1 LRQAAEEGCREV
13 SIQEGSLRFRR
24 LAASCCAVAAL
35 TLGAAACGGDDGGGG
50 SGGGGDGGAKTL
62 TVYSSLPLQGAS
74 RTQSEDVIK
83 GIRLALKQ
91 NGGKAGGFKIKYTSL
106 DDATAAAGKW
116 EAGQTSA
123 NARKVAQDDNAI
135 AYIGEFNSG
144 ASAIS
149 IPILNEA
156 GILQV
161 SPSNT
166 AFGLTKKGAGAE
178 PGEPD
183 KYYPT
188 GERNYGRV
196 VPIDNIQGAA
206 LAQWMKDEGVTSVYI
221 LDDAEVYGQGV
232 AKNTEAAAKKAG
244 IKIAGT
250 DSWDGKASNYRALG
264 SKIKSSGADAVFTG
278 GIIDNN
284 GPQLYKDLHAA
295 MPDAKL
301 FGPDGMATVDF
312 TKEIPADVQAQTFLT
327 APTLAP
333 DELPPAG
340 QEFYK
345 DYEAAY
351 GEPQNEIDPYAVYGY
366 EAMAAVLDSIE
377 KGGDDRAAVVQAFFS
392 IKDRQSPLGTYDIDP
407 DGDTT
412 LSDYGGYKAKG
423 GKLVFDRVIKAQAT

>member
-1 LRQAAEEGCREV
+1 MAFGV
-13 SIQEGSLRFRR
+13 
-24 LAASCCAVAAL
+24 
-35 TLGAAACGGDDGGGG
+35 AACGDDDDGGGG
-50 SGGGGDGGAKTL
+50 GGTASGGGAKTL

-83 GIRLALKQ
+83 GEKLALKQ
-91 NGGKAGGFKIKYTSL
+91 KGNKCGDSPIKYVSL

-123 NARKVAQDDNAI
+123 NARKVAQDDSAI
-135 AYIGEFNSG
+135 AYLGEFNSG

-149 IPILNEA
+149 IPINNEA

-166 AFGLTKKGAGAE
+166 ALGLTKGGAGAE

-183 KYYPT
+183 KYYPS

-196 VPIDNIQGAA
+196 VPIDTIQGAA
-206 LAQWMKDEGVTSVYI
+206 QAQWMKDEGVTSVYI
-221 LDDAEVYGQGV
+221 LDDAEVYGKGV
-232 AKNTEAAAKKAG
+232 AKNTQASAEKLG

-250 DSWDGKASNYRALG
+250 DSWDGKASNYRALAA
-264 SKIKSSGADAVFTG
+264 KIKSSGADAVFTG

-284 GPQLYKDLHAA
+284 APQLYKDLNAA
-295 MPDAKL
+295 LPDAKL
-301 FGPDGMATVDF
+301 FGPDGVATVDF
-312 TKEIPADVQAQTFLT
+312 TKEIPEKVQAKSYLT

-340 QEFYK
+340 QQFYK
-345 DYEAAY
+345 DYEAEY
-351 GEPQNEIDPYAVYGY
+351 GEPQDEIDPYAVYGY
-366 EAMAAVLDSIE
+366 EAMSVVCDAIAE
-377 KGGDDRAAVVQAFFS
+377 GGDDRQAVIDAFFAT
-392 IKDRQSPLGTYDIDP
+392 KGRESPLGTYDIDP

-412 LSDYGGYKAKG
+412 LSDYGGYKAEG
-423 GKLVFDRVIKAQAT
+423 GKLVFEKVIKAAAGS

>member
-1 LRQAAEEGCREV
+1 MKIRD
-13 SIQEGSLRFRR
+13 
-24 LAASCCAVAAL
+24 VAAWSCL
-35 TLGAAACGGDDGGGG
+35 TAVMAFGVAACGDDDNGGGGG
-50 SGGGGDGGAKTL
+50 SSDSGGGNKSL

-74 RTQSEDVIK
+74 RPQSEDVIK
-83 GIRLALKQ
+83 GEKLALKQ
-91 NGGKAGGFKIKYTSL
+91 KGNKCGDFPIKYVSL
-106 DDATAAAGKW
+106 DDATASAGKW

-135 AYIGEFNSG
+135 AYLGEFNSG

-149 IPILNEA
+149 IPITNEA

-166 AFGLTKKGAGAE
+166 ALGLTKGGAGAE

-196 VPIDNIQGAA
+196 VPIDTIQGAA
-206 LAQWMKDEGVTSVYI
+206 QAQYMKDEGVTSVYI
-221 LDDAEVYGQGV
+221 LDDAEVYGKGV
-232 AKNTEAAAKKAG
+232 AKNTQAAAEKLG

-250 DSWDGKASNYRALG
+250 DSWDGKASNYRALAA
-264 SKIKSSGADAVFTG
+264 KIKASGADAVFTG

-284 GPQLYKDLHAA
+284 GPQLAKDLFAA
-295 MPDAKL
+295 MPEAKQ
-301 FGPDGMATVDF
+301 FGPDGMAAVDF
-312 TKEIPADVQAQTFLT
+312 TKEIPEDVQAQTYLT

-340 QEFYK
+340 QQFYK
-345 DYEAAY
+345 DYEAEY
-351 GEPQNEIDPYAVYGY
+351 GEPQDEIDPYAVYGY
-366 EAMAAVLDSIE
+366 EAMAVVCDAIE
-377 KGGDDRAAVVQAFFS
+377 KGGDDRQAVIDAFFATEN
-392 IKDRQSPLGTYDIDP
+392 RESPLGTYDIDP

-412 LSDYGGYKAKG
+412 LSDYGGYLAKG
-423 GKLVFDRVIKAQAT
+423 GKLVFNKVIKAEAAG

>member
-1 LRQAAEEGCREV
+1 LKIRD
-13 SIQEGSLRFRR
+13 
-24 LAASCCAVAAL
+24 VAAWSCL
-35 TLGAAACGGDDGGGG
+35 TAVMAFGVAACGDDDDNGGGG
-50 SGGGGDGGAKTL
+50 GGGEAEGGGSL

-74 RTQSEDVIK
+74 RPQSEDVIK

-91 NGGKAGGFKIKYTSL
+91 KNNKCGDFTIKYESL

-116 EAGQTSA
+116 EPGATAA
-123 NARKVAQDDNAI
+123 NARKAAQDDSTI

-149 IPILNEA
+149 IPITNEA

-166 AFGLTKKGAGAE
+166 ALGLTKGGAGAE

-188 GERNYGRV
+188 GERTYGRV
-196 VPIDNIQGAA
+196 VPIDTIQGAA
-206 LAQWMKDEGVTSVYI
+206 QAQWMKDEGVQSVYI
-221 LDDAEVYGQGV
+221 LDDAEVYGKGV
-232 AKNTEAAAKKAG
+232 AKNTQASAEKLG

-250 DSWDGKASNYRALG
+250 DSWDGKASNYRALAA
-264 SKIKSSGADAVFTG
+264 KIKESGADAVFTG

-284 GPQLYKDLHAA
+284 APQLYKDLHAA

-301 FGPDGMATVDF
+301 FGPDGVATVDF
-312 TKEIPADVQAQTFLT
+312 TKEIPADVQAQSYLT
-327 APTLAP
+327 APTLSP

-340 QEFYK
+340 QQFYK
-345 DYEAAY
+345 DYEAEY
-351 GEPQNEIDPYAVYGY
+351 GEPQDEIDPYAVYGY
-366 EAMAAVLDSIE
+366 ESMAIVCDAIAQ
-377 KGGDDRAAVVQAFFS
+377 GGDDRKAVVDAFFAT
-392 IKDRQSPLGTYDIDP
+392 KGRESPLGTYDIDP

-412 LSDYGGYKAKG
+412 LSDYGGYKAEG
-423 GKLVFDRVIKAQAT
+423 GKLVFDRVIKAQAAQ